1 MIPFD
6 EKNYQNFME
15 TEMPVWLRDT
25 VESGKLITYDG
36 MELQYYYCVRKP
48 SRATVVAVHGFC
60 EFFGKYHELLYDLWS
75 EGFSF
80 FFLEQR
86 GYGLSE
92 RENDDPETVYVR
104 TFREYVKDLHFFMEE
119 VVRKK
124 APDQVQLLFA
134 HSMGGAV
141 GARYLEMYP
150 EDFAAAVLSSPML
163 RLNYGDRNSRDAHF
177 LAAVFG
183 GGKALMKRMPGASG
197 FSETPDFADSC
208 CTSEARYLY
217 QFRQRLDNPAYRTSA
232 ASRGW
237 FRMAVGMTDLLMREV
252 WRVRVPVL
260 IFQAGEET
268 LVDNAAQNEFAEKCA
283 HAKVV
288 PVAGAKHEIFNCTE
302 PVLRYYYSRL
312 LSFLKRQAHEAWR
325 REAAEE
331 EARQKQEALR
341 SGETREVLADDWE
354 PYASY
359 CTTGEFADLSRGF
372 VRHCGPT
379 AITNLLLAFDRRY
392 SGRGT
397 RLVPAAVFLRA
408 AEIGRHQGLYWNK
421 EILKK
426 FGGTSD
432 FMSGVFIRAV
442 FRAFGRR
449 DVKIGRLHALSEKNL
464 LRSLRAGKLV
474 YLQMHRHPRYG
485 NHHVVCTGA
494 EMRPGVEKRR
504 ELYFVLA
511 DGWSPKPV
519 YLRAKELGNGSYRE
533 IWR

>member
-217 QFRQRLDNPAYRTSA
+217 QFQQRLDNPAYRTSA

-237 FRMAVGMTDLLMREV
+237 FRMAVGMTDLLMREA

-260 IFQAGEET
+260 IFQAG
-268 LVDNAAQNEFAEKCA
+268 D
-283 HAKVV
+283 H
-288 PVAGAKHEIFNCTE
+288 GA
-302 PVLRYYYSRL
+302 
-312 LSFLKRQAHEAWR
+312 
-325 REAAEE
+325 
-331 EARQKQEALR
+331 
-341 SGETREVLADDWE
+341 
-354 PYASY
+354 
-359 CTTGEFADLSRGF
+359 
-372 VRHCGPT
+372 
-379 AITNLLLAFDRRY
+379 
-392 SGRGT
+392 
-397 RLVPAAVFLRA
+397 
-408 AEIGRHQGLYWNK
+408 
-421 EILKK
+421 
-426 FGGTSD
+426 
-432 FMSGVFIRAV
+432 
-442 FRAFGRR
+442 
-449 DVKIGRLHALSEKNL
+449 
-464 LRSLRAGKLV
+464 
-474 YLQMHRHPRYG
+474 
-485 NHHVVCTGA
+485 
-494 EMRPGVEKRR
+494 
-504 ELYFVLA
+504 
-511 DGWSPKPV
+511 
-519 YLRAKELGNGSYRE
+519 
-533 IWR
+533 